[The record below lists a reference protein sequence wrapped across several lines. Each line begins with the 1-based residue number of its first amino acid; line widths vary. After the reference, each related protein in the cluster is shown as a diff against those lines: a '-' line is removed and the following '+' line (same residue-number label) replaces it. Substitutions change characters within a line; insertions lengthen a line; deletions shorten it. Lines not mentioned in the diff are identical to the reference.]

1 VTDAPPTPFHDLAA
15 FTALPRCAGLAL
27 SPDGTRLV
35 TAVATPDAEG
45 TRYRAALWEV
55 DPAGTR
61 PARRLTRGDPGE
73 HAAAFTPDGD
83 LLFLS
88 ARRDPDPDFD
98 ADDTDDPPAALW
110 RLPATGG
117 EAQPVGARPGGLAA
131 PVVAREAGTVVC
143 RALTLPAAVTADD
156 DAARRAARRTAKVT
170 ALLHD
175 GHPVRFWDHDLGPD
189 RPRLL
194 AAPPTPPGTRPTWTD
209 LTGDVGAA
217 LEEADHDV
225 TPDGATVVT
234 TWRVTEPRAGS
245 RRVLVAL
252 DTAGPHAGRR
262 RVLLDDPDHTVGGPL
277 AVSPDGRW
285 VACIRERRTTATRP
299 PERRCVVVPVAG
311 GDPRDAAP
319 DWDRWV
325 TDLAWTPDAGALVVT
340 ADDRGRAP
348 LFRIDLGTGAVVRL
362 TGDGGAYSDP
372 VVAPDGAAVHAL
384 RSAVD
389 APPAPVRLDP
399 RTPDQHP
406 VPLRGPAARGD
417 VGRGDVGRGDV
428 DPWAAAAPH
437 EGYEA
442 AGPPT
447 GRSVELSAASSY
459 PCPGTLTEVTARAA
473 DGTPLRAWLVLPRGA
488 SAREPA
494 PLLLWVHGGPLS
506 SWNGWH
512 WRWNPWVMAAHGY
525 AVLLPDPA
533 LSTGYGRA
541 FVARGWGRWGAE
553 PYTDVLALT
562 DAALTRA
569 DLDADRTAAMGG
581 SFGGYL
587 VNWAAGHTDRFR
599 AIVTHASLWA
609 LDQFAPT
616 TDDPGYWLRE
626 LTPRMRAEHSPHR
639 HADAITTPVLVIHG
653 DRDHRVPIGEAL
665 RLWWDLVS
673 RHDGPAETLPHRFL
687 QFPDENHWV
696 LRPSHAR
703 LWYAT
708 VLAFLDHHLRG
719 APWTV
724 PDALS

>member
-27 SPDGTRLV
+27 SPDGARLV
-35 TAVATPDAEG
+35 TTVATPDAAG
-45 TRYRAALWEV
+45 TRYRTALWEV

-61 PARRLTRGDPGE
+61 PARQLTRGDPGE
-73 HAAAFTPDGD
+73 HAAAFTPEGD

-88 ARRDPDPDFD
+88 ARPDPDGD
-98 ADDTDDPPAALW
+98 HPDGDGGGDPPAALW
-110 RLPATGG
+110 RLPAAGG
-117 EAQPVGARPGGLAA
+117 EAQPVGTRPGGVAA
-131 PVVAREAGTVVC
+131 PVVARDAGTVVC
-143 RALTLPAAVTADD
+143 RSMTLPAAATGDD
-156 DAARRAARRTAKVT
+156 DAARRAARRTAEVT

-175 GHPVRFWDHDLGPD
+175 GHPVRYWDHALGPD

-194 AAPPTPPGTRPTWTD
+194 AAPPAPPGTRLTWTD
-209 LTGDVGAA
+209 LTPDAGAA

-234 TWRVTEPRAGS
+234 TWRVAEPRGGA

-252 DTAGPHAGRR
+252 DTAGPHPRAR
-262 RVLLDDPDHTVGGPL
+262 RVLLDDPDHTVDGPL

-285 VACIRERRTTATRP
+285 VACVRERRTTATQP
-299 PERRCVVVPVAG
+299 PERRCVVLPVAG
-311 GDPRDAAP
+311 GEPREAAP
-319 DWDRWV
+319 GWDRWV
-325 TDLAWTPDAGALVVT
+325 TDLAWTPGAAALVVT

-348 LFRIDLGTGAVVRL
+348 LFRVDLDTGTVVRL
-362 TGDGGAYSDP
+362 TGDDGAYSDP

-389 APPAPVRLDP
+389 APPAPVRLDAH
-399 RTPDQHP
+399 TPGQRP
-406 VPLRGPAARGD
+406 VPLPG
-417 VGRGDVGRGDV
+417 
-428 DPWAAAAPH
+428 
-437 EGYEA
+437 
-442 AGPPT
+442 PT
-447 GRSVELSAASSY
+447 GALPR
-459 PCPGTLTEVTARAA
+459 PGTLTEVSARAA
-473 DGTPLRAWLVLPRGA
+473 DGTALRAWLVLPRGA

-506 SWNGWH
+506 SWNAWH

-562 DAALTRA
+562 DAALERA
-569 DLDADRTAAMGG
+569 DLDAGRTAAMGG

-587 VNWAAGHTDRFR
+587 VNWIAGHTDRF
-599 AIVTHASLWA
+599 AAVVTHASLWA

-626 LTPRMRAEHSPHR
+626 LTPQVRAEHSPHR
-639 HADAITTPVLVIHG
+639 HADAIRTPVLVIHG
-653 DRDHRVPIGEAL
+653 DRDHRVPVGEAL

-673 RHDGPAETLPHRFL
+673 RHDGPPGTLPHRFL

-696 LRPSHAR
+696 LRPAHVR

-708 VLAFLDHHLRG
+708 VLAFLDHHLRD

-724 PDALS
+724 PDGLS